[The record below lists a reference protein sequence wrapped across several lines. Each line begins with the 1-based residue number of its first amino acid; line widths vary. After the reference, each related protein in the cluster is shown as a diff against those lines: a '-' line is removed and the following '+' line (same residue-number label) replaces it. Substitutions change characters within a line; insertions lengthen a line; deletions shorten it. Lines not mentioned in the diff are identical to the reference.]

1 MLDELNKRA
10 KDNSPIKVGLIGAG
24 AMGVGIAYQVN
35 RTPGMELVFVADI
48 DISAARSAAVSTG
61 LQVLD
66 CQEFT
71 ETVDAIEGGQ
81 VLISSDPLEIMNK
94 CPDGFID
101 VIVEASNSI
110 GSAANYCLQAIDK
123 GINVVLMNAEVDLAL
138 GFLLDRYAKKKGVVL
153 TSDAG
158 DQHGVLRRMVDD
170 IKLWG
175 FDIVQAGNIKGYL
188 DRYATAQ
195 SLVHEAAKRNLSPIQ
210 CCAYTDGT
218 KLSIEMACLA
228 NSVGLIPQVPGMVG
242 PRALHVREAMELFDF
257 DKYDSVGR
265 IDYLLGAKPDGGV
278 YVIGRCDD
286 PLQSS
291 YMEYYKMGAG
301 PYYLFYRPYHL
312 CHVETP
318 NAIAEAVIRKRAVMR
333 PGECRMTDVYAY
345 AKRDLETGIMI
356 KHGVGGDQFYGMVE
370 CCQDADAK
378 GKVPLVLLEGEG
390 ARFPQMKKRLNRD
403 SPLEWGMVDIPDSFL
418 NSKFKEQAQL
428 LAEESVNLFQGGDH
442 G

>member
-10 KDNSPIKVGLIGAG
+10 QDKSPIKVGLIGAG
-24 AMGVGIAYQVN
+24 AMGGGIAYQVN
-35 RTPGMELVFVADI
+35 RTPGMKLVFVADI
-48 DISAARSAAVSTG
+48 DISAARGVAVSAG
-61 LQVLD
+61 LQVYEGH
-66 CQEFT
+66 EFT
-71 ETVDAIEGGQ
+71 EMGDAIEGGQ
-81 VLISSDPLEIMNK
+81 VLISGDPLEIMNEF
-94 CPDGFID
+94 PEGFID

-110 GSAANYCLQAIDK
+110 GSAANYCLQAIEK
-123 GINVVLMNAEVDLAL
+123 GVDVVLMNAEVDLAL
-138 GFLLDRYAKKKGVVL
+138 GFLLDRFAKKKGVVL

-195 SLVHEAAKRNLSPIQ
+195 SLSHEAAKRNLSPIQ

-228 NSVGLIPQVPGMVG
+228 NSVGLIPQVPGMLG
-242 PRALHVREAMELFDF
+242 PSALHVREALELFDF
-257 DKYDSVGR
+257 DKYDSIGR

-278 YVIGRCDD
+278 YVIGRCED
-286 PLQSS
+286 PLQSR

-333 PGECRMTDVYAY
+333 PGEYRMTDVYAY
-345 AKRDLETGIMI
+345 AKRDLEPGLII
-356 KHGVGGDQFYGMVE
+356 KHGVGGEHFYGMVE
-370 CCQDADAK
+370 CCRDADAK

-390 ARFPQMKKRLNRD
+390 AMFPQMKERLRRD
-403 SPLEWGMVDIPDSFL
+403 SPLEWGMVDLPDSFL
-418 NSKFKEQAQL
+418 MQKFKEQAQL
-428 LAEESVNLFQGGDH
+428 LADESVELFPGGDH